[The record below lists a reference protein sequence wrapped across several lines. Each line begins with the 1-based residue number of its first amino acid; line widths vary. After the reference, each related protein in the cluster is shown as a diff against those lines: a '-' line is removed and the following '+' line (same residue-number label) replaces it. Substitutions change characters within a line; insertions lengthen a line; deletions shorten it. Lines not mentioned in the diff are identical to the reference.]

1 MRKYNIKMNNSN
13 NRQYKSKKEFTCID
27 CGTTFRATW
36 SKLKRCKPCRDK
48 YWCKKKAIMKQGS
61 IHRYS
66 KPTGTKVHCHKC
78 GELFELREWQWEGMA
93 WCSTCRKSPEY
104 LYYENYSIIKQRSL
118 LYDHNQVVRE
128 YYQTQRQLSNYYGIP
143 LIT

>member
-1 MRKYNIKMNNSN
+1 MRKYNIKMNNSD

-27 CGTTFRATW
+27 CGTTFRAPW
-36 SKLKRCKPCRDK
+36 SKLKRCPDCRK
-48 YWCKKKAIMKQGS
+48 AYWRKKEAIMKTGS

-66 KPTGTKVHCHKC
+66 KPTGQKIHCHKC
-78 GELFELREWQWEGMA
+78 GKLFELKEWQWEGMA
-93 WCSTCRKSPEY
+93 WCGICRHSPDY
-104 LYYENYSIIKQRSL
+104 LYYHYHDTFEMQNVGRTQ
-118 LYDHNQVVRE
+118 NQIVRE